1 MGRKLVRASQTC
13 AAPGARQIDY
23 VRFEHTFSSHSQPVP
38 DYWSLSILPK
48 LIEMKSSL
56 FWPTLKLRFHPE
68 VARRKKLNF
77 ISNKLPQIRH
87 EKFRPFSHLASQRQ
101 FSAHKIIIQSSLST
115 LKAPPRVKVPNNS
128 NNFYKCLQNPE
139 RHLARRRCKVHK
151 DLNCHLA
158 PSLCKGHPEYFN
170 IGHHHCL
177 VFSPAYSLNVSRNV
191 SCFVSY
197 VNGNLDSVSM
207 ICIFF
212 VLLVDSTLRAG

>member
-1 MGRKLVRASQTC
+1 M
-13 AAPGARQIDY
+13 
-23 VRFEHTFSSHSQPVP
+23 
-38 DYWSLSILPK
+38 
-48 LIEMKSSL
+48 
-56 FWPTLKLRFHPE
+56 
-68 VARRKKLNF
+68 KKLTFLTYVKAAISPRSRERAEKILNL

-139 RHLARRRCKVHK
+139 RHLARRRGKVHK

-170 IGHHHCL
+170 SGHHHCL

-212 VLLVDSTLRAG
+212 RVTELTRHCEQAETFRLMTFYSLSLGRTGH